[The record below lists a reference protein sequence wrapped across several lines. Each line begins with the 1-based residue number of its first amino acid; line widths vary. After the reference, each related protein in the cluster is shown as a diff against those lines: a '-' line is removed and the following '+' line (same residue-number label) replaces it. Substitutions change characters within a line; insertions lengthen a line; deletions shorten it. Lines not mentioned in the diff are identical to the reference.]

1 MQIRLGVWQSR
12 CHYRPAKISELPQGP
27 NSFHFLDLKR
37 SASKILITLATTA
50 LRASAA
56 RSGYEATLPIL
67 CIDNSSHC
75 PNGLIDVSWTPPP
88 LPAITYNFIH
98 LLLTSSSP
106 KQAHNFKH
114 LLLPSSSPSKPYYQ
128 NFVLFLSNPRNTS
141 LTV

>member
-1 MQIRLGVWQSR
+1 MVIHKLCRNEMSNPLTQQNSR
-12 CHYRPAKISELPQGP
+12 I
-27 NSFHFLDLKR
+27 HFCYL
-37 SASKILITLATTA
+37 SILYKLATTA

-56 RSGYEATLPIL
+56 RSGSEATLLIL

-98 LLLTSSSP
+98 LLLPSSSP
-106 KQAHNFKH
+106 KQANNFKH

-128 NFVLFLSNPRNTS
+128 NFVLFLSNPRNS
-141 LTV
+141 YFIDIV